1 MISDNVSHQLLSLD
15 MILSH
20 FTHSQSTAYLILSSH
35 PSFFK
40 WVKLIVL
47 TGHANNFK
55 YVATLMNID
64 TVVHLIW
71 FGKSRKV
78 LGQAVLPKQNTAG
91 QITRF
96 WGVHTCPT
104 QTVISV
110 KNNASTSSMFKE
122 HNEQISYNWNDIM
135 FHQYQMLQLCI
146 NKLKWQQH

>member
-1 MISDNVSHQLLSLD
+1 MNSDNVSHQLLSLD

-20 FTHSQSTAYLILSSH
+20 FTPSQSTVYLILSSH

-40 WVKLIVL
+40 WVTLIVL
-47 TGHANNFK
+47 TRHANNFK
-55 YVATLMNID
+55 YVSTLMNVD

-96 WGVHTCPT
+96 WGIHTCAT
-104 QTVISV
+104 QRVISV
-110 KNNASTSSMFKE
+110 KNNASASSMFKE
-122 HNEQISYNWNDIM
+122 HNKQISYKFNRRHHDVLDNVI
-135 FHQYQMLQLCI
+135 
-146 NKLKWQQH
+146 